1 MNLTPLKAFAI
12 VIILSILNSYIARA
26 QTGTVVKKDS
36 ALSEM
41 KDVVDILQGG
51 FKTHLRKDTVSVNS
65 KGPFISILPVVGYS
79 LQSGLTGAIVTNTSF
94 YTDDKKSRFSNLL
107 VNGYYSQF
115 HQYWFTANSSI
126 FLEKLKLHMVGDS
139 RYYNFPTETYGL
151 GTNSTLNDALD
162 IKYSYLRIS
171 QIVFRELTPNIFAGA
186 GYDLDYHW
194 NISSDTIIGK
204 ALTDLRKYQK
214 GPRSISSG
222 ISINLLYDSRKN
234 SVNPQGGSYACIQYR
249 PNLSLLGSDTNWQS
263 LLIDLRHYIKFPSS
277 SRNILSFWNY
287 YNFTLNGTPP
297 YLDTPSV
304 GWDAFSNTGR
314 GYVPGRY
321 TGKNFIYLE
330 SEYRFAITQDGL
342 LGGVIFGNAE
352 NIYQKWS
359 DSHAIIP
366 GGGLGIRIKM
376 NKFSNTNLAIDYGFG
391 VGGSHG
397 LFFNLG
403 EVF

>member
-1 MNLTPLKAFAI
+1 MNLTLLKAFAFTA
-12 VIILSILNSYIARA
+12 ILSILNSYLVKA
-26 QTGTVVKKDS
+26 QPGIVVKKDS
-36 ALSEM
+36 ILSET
-41 KDVVDILQGG
+41 KDLVDILQGG
-51 FKTHLRKDTVSVNS
+51 FKTHLRKDTVSVNG

-107 VNGYYSQF
+107 INGYYSQF
-115 HQYWFTANSSI
+115 HQYWFTANSNI
-126 FLEKLKLHMVGDS
+126 FLEKYKIHLVGDT
-139 RYYNFPTETYGL
+139 RYYNFPTETFGI
-151 GTNSTLNDALD
+151 GTNSTLSDALD

-171 QIVFRELTPNIFAGA
+171 QNFFREITPNIFAGA
-186 GYDLDYHW
+186 GYNLDYHW
-194 NISSDTIIGK
+194 NISSDTIVGK
-204 ALTDLRKYQK
+204 ALDDLRKYQK
-214 GPRSISSG
+214 GPRSLSSG
-222 ISINLLYDSRKN
+222 ISLNLLYDSRKN
-234 SVNPQGGSYACIQYR
+234 SVNPQGGDYAYIQFR
-249 PNLSLLGSDTNWQS
+249 PNLTLLGSDSNWNA
-263 LLIDLRHYIKFPSS
+263 LLIDLRHYIKFPASS
-277 SRNILSFWNY
+277 GNVLAFWNY
-287 YNFTLNGTPP
+287 YNFTLSGTPP

-304 GWDAFSNTGR
+304 GWDAYSNTGR

-321 TGKNFIYLE
+321 AGKNFIYLE
-330 SEYRFAITQDGL
+330 SEYRFAITHDGL

-376 NKFSNTNLAIDYGFG
+376 NKYSNTNIAIDYGFG